1 VVGDVVGDELG
12 DVDGVEIDDAVGV
25 VVVDVV
31 RSDVVDDVV
40 GDRVI
45 VDPTERLDDGS
56 DWQPRDR
63 VLADSG
69 CNFALYAQDSGVVL
83 ADDIDCDRVSAT
95 SVLADC
101 DDVVR
106 VPAVSACVCVGGGG
120 VSPCAQNRF
129 CVRVLDCSTQLG
141 LCAHSNIQCA
151 PSLMQP
157 PSHLLMECSTCSL
170 PV

>member
-106 VPAVSACVCVGGGG
+106 VPAVSACVCVCGGGG
-120 VSPCAQNRF
+120 GSPRVPKTDSV
-129 CVRVLDCSTQLG
+129 CVYLIAALNWDFALIRTFSV
-141 LCAHSNIQCA
+141 H
-151 PSLMQP
+151 
-157 PSHLLMECSTCSL
+157 